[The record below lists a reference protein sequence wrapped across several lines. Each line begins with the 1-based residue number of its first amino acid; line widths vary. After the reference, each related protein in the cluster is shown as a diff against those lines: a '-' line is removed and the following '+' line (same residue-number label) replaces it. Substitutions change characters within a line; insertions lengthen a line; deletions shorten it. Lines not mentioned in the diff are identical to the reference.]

1 MTRTQVL
8 CGTLLAVALKLPA
21 NAAPEDYEF
30 QLIEA
35 EVQQADGAVVSVRL
49 IDRRTAEP
57 VQDAVVFATR
67 MDMEPDGMESMTT
80 SVEAIP
86 SDEPGIYQF
95 RIDLL
100 MAGSW
105 RFSVAAKVQGETGT
119 VTSRLV
125 LRAVE

>member
-8 CGTLLAVALKLPA
+8 CGTLLAVALTLPA
-21 NAAPEDYEF
+21 NAEPEDYEF
-30 QLIEA
+30 QLIHA
-35 EVQQADGAVVSVRL
+35 EVQQAYDAVVSVRL
-49 IDRRTAEP
+49 IDKRTAKP
-57 VQDAVVFATR
+57 VPDAVVFATR

-95 RIDLL
+95 KTDLV

-105 RFSVAAKVQGETGT
+105 RFSVAAKVQGEAGT
-119 VTSRLV
+119 ITSRLV
-125 LRAVE
+125 LKAVE